1 MKEIK
6 AYIREYKVEN
16 VINELNQI
24 GIINMTV
31 IDLMAI
37 GKGLIDPTKSP
48 YSIELVQKYSDVAK
62 LELTVSDS
70 EVKKTVETI
79 RKAAYSG
86 QKGDGIIL
94 VSPVSQAI
102 KIRTGKT
109 GEAIL
114 QN

>member
-6 AYIREYKVEN
+6 AYIRIFKVEN
-16 VINELNQI
+16 VINKLYEI
-24 GIINMTV
+24 GIENMTV
-31 IDLMAI
+31 IDIMAI
-37 GKGLIDPTKSP
+37 GKGLVDPQKTN

-62 LELTVSDS
+62 LEIIVSDKD
-70 EVKKTVETI
+70 VDKTVETI
-79 RKAAYSG
+79 RTVAFSG

-94 VSPVSQAI
+94 VSYISEAI

-109 GEAIL
+109 GENIL

>member
-6 AYIREYKVEN
+6 AYLREYKIEN
-16 VINELNQI
+16 VINELVQI

-37 GKGLIDPTKSP
+37 GKGLIDPDKSP
-48 YSIELVQKYSDVAK
+48 YSIELVQKYSEVAK
-62 LELTVSDS
+62 LEIIVSDKD
-70 EVKKTVETI
+70 VGKTVETI

-94 VSPVSQAI
+94 VSPISEAI

-109 GEAIL
+109 GENIL

>member
-6 AYIREYKVEN
+6 AYIRAYKIESV
-16 VINELNQI
+16 VKELSEI
-24 GIINMTV
+24 GIENMTV
-31 IDLMAI
+31 IDIMAL
-37 GKGLIDPTKSP
+37 GKGLIDPQKSN

-62 LELTVSDS
+62 LEIIVSDKD
-70 EVKKTVETI
+70 VDKTVETI
-79 RKAAYSG
+79 RSVAFSG

-94 VSPVSQAI
+94 VSSISEAI

-109 GEAIL
+109 GENIL

>member
-6 AYIREYKVEN
+6 AYLREYKIET
-16 VINELNQI
+16 VISELIKI
-24 GIINMTV
+24 GIVNMTV

-37 GKGLIDPTKSP
+37 GKGLIDPEKSP
-48 YSIELVQKYSDVAK
+48 YSIELVQKYSEVAK
-62 LELTVSDS
+62 LEIIVPDDDVDVTID
-70 EVKKTVETI
+70 TI

-86 QKGDGIIL
+86 QRGDGIIF
-94 VSPVSQAI
+94 VSSISEAI

-109 GEAIL
+109 GDAIL

>member
-6 AYIREYKVEN
+6 AYIRIFKVEN
-16 VINELNQI
+16 VMNKLYEI
-24 GIINMTV
+24 GIENMTV
-31 IDLMAI
+31 IDIMAI
-37 GKGLIDPTKSP
+37 GKGLVDPQKTN

-62 LELTVSDS
+62 LEIIVSDKD
-70 EVKKTVETI
+70 VDKTVETI
-79 RKAAYSG
+79 RTVAYSG

-94 VSPVSQAI
+94 VSSISEAI

-109 GEAIL
+109 GENIL